1 MLEIAITILA
11 YIFVVPFIHLLHYIK
26 VMQDMYRDNKVLNI
40 VTIIMIVVVLIYDY
54 KRMKR
59 LEGKYNEN

>member
-26 VMQDMYRDNKVLNI
+26 VMQDMYRNNKVLNI
-40 VTIIMIVVVLIYDY
+40 VTIIMIVAVYRDW
-54 KRMKR
+54 
-59 LEGKYNEN
+59 ETT